1 MYHPIGK
8 ASLPAPITAAVFG
21 TTSLCYA
28 TTVLG
33 EVFALDASSGE
44 GRAHIATQ
52 MERVA
57 VTWLHDSET
66 LAVAGIAR
74 LDDYDQE
81 QLVVQ
86 ILSSALEPLHR
97 FVLGVGE
104 GAATGITDLG
114 GARAL
119 VGCEGLALLNL
130 GSGAVEWQRPVSGFL
145 SSRGLLYAP
154 QTDTA
159 YAVWCSQG
167 QSWVCRYTGITAA
180 PPADGSQTSLSASEH
195 VTGAALAADGATI
208 AVVAIHDPGF
218 IRDASNGVEAQE
230 YGRLIIIRADAER
243 RLIPLHDPGVRHTLG
258 GEAGRDRVLAALN
271 ARPSNPVFL
280 TEDVVAVG
288 EPSGRIIVWPLDN
301 GPPITAFEGLRAPV
315 ATLALAPSGLLAV
328 GDHIGGV
335 HFLRPLGA

>member
-21 TTSLCYA
+21 TASLCYA

-97 FVLGVGE
+97 FVLQ
-104 GAATGITDLG
+104 
-114 GARAL
+114 
-119 VGCEGLALLNL
+119 
-130 GSGAVEWQRPVSGFL
+130 QR
-145 SSRGLLYAP
+145 
-154 QTDTA
+154 A
-159 YAVWCSQG
+159 YAVPDW
-167 QSWVCRYTGITAA
+167 
-180 PPADGSQTSLSASEH
+180 
-195 VTGAALAADGATI
+195 GAW
-208 AVVAIHDPGF
+208 
-218 IRDASNGVEAQE
+218 Q
-230 YGRLIIIRADAER
+230 RA
-243 RLIPLHDPGVRHTLG
+243 G
-258 GEAGRDRVLAALN
+258 
-271 ARPSNPVFL
+271 
-280 TEDVVAVG
+280 
-288 EPSGRIIVWPLDN
+288 
-301 GPPITAFEGLRAPV
+301 
-315 ATLALAPSGLLAV
+315 
-328 GDHIGGV
+328 
-335 HFLRPLGA
+335 